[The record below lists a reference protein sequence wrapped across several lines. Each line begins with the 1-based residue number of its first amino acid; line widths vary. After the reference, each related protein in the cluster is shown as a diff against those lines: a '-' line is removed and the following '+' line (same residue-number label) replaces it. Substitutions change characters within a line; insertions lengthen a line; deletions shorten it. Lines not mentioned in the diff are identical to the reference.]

1 VEPKPPSET
10 PAIRVV
16 LMPRDANPQGSIF
29 GGVILSLIDQ
39 AAFVEAVRQASHHRF
54 VTVAFETIEF
64 HEPVMVGDVVSLWAT
79 TERIGTTSIRVR
91 VDVCA
96 QRAGESHE
104 EKVTSG
110 HVVLVAV
117 NDRRRPVEIATG
129 RPRSPG
135 ADA

>member
-1 VEPKPPSET
+1 MEPKPPSDT

-39 AAFVEAVRQASHHRF
+39 AAFVEAIRQASHHRF
-54 VTVAFETIEF
+54 VTVAFETVEF
-64 HEPVMVGDVVSLWAT
+64 HEPVRIGDVVSLWAT

-96 QRAGESHE
+96 LRQGESEE
-104 EKVTSG
+104 EKVTTG
-110 HVVLVAV
+110 HVALVAV
-117 NDRRRPVEIATG
+117 DEKRRPIEIATG
-129 RPRSPG
+129 RPRVTPR
-135 ADA
+135 DA